1 MRLLS
6 LSLMIVA
13 LLVPFAAEAGP
24 KNATVMIVRH
34 AEDAESG
41 PGISA
46 AGEARAR
53 FYAGYSWPG
62 GRPSLLIAASSSG
75 KSQRPRLTLQ
85 PLSRATGL
93 PIHAAFNDDNPG
105 ALARYLMTAG
115 ADKTTLIV
123 WRREETP
130 QLISALGGKP
140 SSFLPGGSWP
150 KGVHNWTVVL
160 KFDANGNI
168 IPGQSRR
175 VGPPR

>member
-1 MRLLS
+1 MRLLP
-6 LSLMIVA
+6 LSFAIA
-13 LLVPFAAEAGP
+13 TLLVPFAAEAGP
-24 KNATVMIVRH
+24 RNATVMIVRH

-62 GRPSLLIAASSSG
+62 GRPGLLVAASSSS
-75 KSQRPRLTLQ
+75 KSQRPRLTLE

-93 PIHAAFNDDNPG
+93 PIHAGFNDENPRG
-105 ALARYLMTAG
+105 LAHYLATAG
-115 ADKTTLIV
+115 AGKTTLIV

-130 QLISALGGKP
+130 QLIAALGGKP
-140 SSFLPGGSWP
+140 SSLLPGGSWP
-150 KGVHNWTVVL
+150 KGVHNWTLVL

-168 IPGQSRR
+168 ISGQSRR
-175 VGPPR
+175 VGQPR